1 MKPKP
6 IASAPGSFPDTR
18 TILTAPG
25 CLQEAAAVFNSNFPG
40 STAVIIADE
49 NTYAA
54 AGREV
59 RRILKAEGLEGADP
73 FVFPGSPRPR
83 ADYSEVV
90 RLVSFLAGHALIP
103 LVVGS
108 GTLND
113 LVKRAAFE
121 VGRPY
126 MVAAT
131 AASVDGYSSFGAAL
145 SKEGFKQSLPCSAPR
160 VILADTDV
168 LKHAPAEMTAAGYGD
183 LAGKL
188 TAGADWL
195 IASAAG
201 AESIDSRGWDPVQ
214 HGLREQLSAP
224 ADLRNGSAEALGR
237 LFEGLTASGLAMQA
251 VGSSRP
257 ASGSEHLFSHI
268 WEMRHLEKDGRPVFH
283 GFLVGVGTLT
293 ATAFMETLF
302 DRDIASRDLKTTL
315 ARRPSWEDRER
326 EIHSAFRG
334 QPVLA
339 QVLEESRAKYPDG
352 KALAARLERIAA
364 GWQELRK
371 RVREQLIP
379 FTEIKAM
386 LQAAGCPVSPEEIN
400 LTLEAWKQTCYQA
413 RLIRRR
419 YTALDLAGELGVLE
433 GCVEAVFAPGRY
445 F

>member
-1 MKPKP
+1 MKPKM

-18 TILTAPG
+18 TILVAPG
-25 CLQEAAAVFNSNFPG
+25 CLQEAAAVFHSNFPG
-40 STAVIIADE
+40 SRAVTIADE

-54 AGREV
+54 AGQEV
-59 RRILKAEGLEGADP
+59 RRILKAEGLEGAEP
-73 FVFPGSPRPR
+73 FVFPGSPRLR

-90 RLVSFLAGHALIP
+90 RLVSFLRGHALIP

-126 MVAAT
+126 MAAAT

-145 SKEGFKQSLPCSAPR
+145 SKEGFKQSLPCNAPR
-160 VILADTDV
+160 VILADTNV
-168 LKHAPAEMTAAGYGD
+168 LRRAPAEMSAAGYGD

-201 AESIDSRGWDPVQ
+201 EESIDSRGWDLVQ
-214 HGLREQLSAP
+214 PGLREQLSAP
-224 ADLRNGSAEALGR
+224 ADLRNGPAMALGR

-257 ASGSEHLFSHI
+257 ASGSEHFFSHI
-268 WEMRHLEKDGRPVFH
+268 WEMQHLEKDGQPVYH

-293 ATAFMETLF
+293 CTALMETLF
-302 DRDIASRDLKTTL
+302 SRDIGDLDLERALAS
-315 ARRPSWEDRER
+315 RPSWADRER
-326 EIHSAFRG
+326 EIRSAFPG
-334 QPVLA
+334 HPALTHVLA
-339 QVLEESRAKYPDG
+339 ESRAKYLDK
-352 KALAARLERIAA
+352 KALAERLERIAR

-379 FTEIKAM
+379 FTELKAM
-386 LQAAGCPVSPEEIN
+386 LRTAGCPVSPEEIN
-400 LTLEAWKQTCYQA
+400 LTMEAWKKTCYRA
-413 RLIRRR
+413 RMIRRR
-419 YTALDLAGELGVLE
+419 YTALDLAGELGWFDE
-433 GCVEAVFAPGRY
+433 CVEEVFAPGRDC
-445 F
+445 